1 MQEVYWPL
9 SSYEI
14 IKEFRGRRY
23 CLQSTEFQTHEH
35 RLRQGHRSLPEP
47 ITKVLFMVRLSD
59 RAFDILRAEIEKSG
73 GTDAAS
79 QIQRQMAFK
88 RLEKLRLQSGEPVT
102 AAEIQEL
109 LVDIYPQ
116 FDPQI
121 LQAAQKANRPPG
133 PLSALKWIP
142 VAMAGVAGVAAVVW
156 VLNLPYPMIRRPVSK
171 TMPVVLLP
179 SFISMDHNYRQ
190 AISLVEQADQLVNQ
204 ATSRADFDLGT
215 SKVKLAQKSL
225 DRLPVW
231 FLGYYPERYC
241 SLFGC
246 SWRFTLDEFESAR
259 KAIGRMEATLFQQQN
274 AQTQLAE
281 VETALNTAKQQY
293 QQATNLTEKQQAI
306 AAWQSAMDRL
316 VEIPP
321 ATLASQMAQ
330 PKLTAAMR
338 DFEQVVGSAKG
349 SLQTATTMDAA
360 KAFAMQAAVASQNP
374 PHSAA
379 QWEQVQRLWDMAIAR
394 LEQVTPDAP
403 DYLEV
408 QKKLAEYEVNRGTV
422 ATRLQAEKDAVETL
436 NRAKEAIADWQELA
450 RVDQDQLDWGRL
462 SGDLRKIITQ
472 LEQVQAGTTASAE
485 AQELLKFARDKDKQ
499 LQPF

>member
-1 MQEVYWPL
+1 
-9 SSYEI
+9 
-14 IKEFRGRRY
+14 
-23 CLQSTEFQTHEH
+23 
-35 RLRQGHRSLPEP
+35 
-47 ITKVLFMVRLSD
+47 MVRLSD
-59 RAFDILRAEIEKSG
+59 RAFDILRAEINKVT
-73 GTDAAS
+73 GTDPAS
-79 QIQRQMAFK
+79 KIQRDMALK
-88 RLEKLRLQSGEPVT
+88 RLEKLRIQSGDPVT
-102 AAEIQEL
+102 AAEIQETL
-109 LVDIYPQ
+109 SDIYPQ
-116 FDPQI
+116 FDQQI
-121 LQAAQKANRPPG
+121 LQAAEKANRPPG

-142 VAMAGVAGVAAVVW
+142 GLMAGAAGVAAVIW

-190 AISLVEQADQLVNQ
+190 AISLVEQADQLVNN

-215 SKVKLAQKSL
+215 EKVQKAQKSL

-241 SLFGC
+241 TLFGC
-246 SWRFTLDEFESAR
+246 SWRFTVDEFQAAR

-274 AQTQLAE
+274 AQTQLWE
-281 VETALNTAKQQY
+281 VETALNTAKQEY

-306 AAWQSAMDRL
+306 AAWQSAIDQL

-330 PKLTAAMR
+330 PKLRAAMR
-338 DFEQVVGSAKG
+338 DFEQVVGSAQG

-360 KAFAMQAAVASQNP
+360 KAFAMQAAIASQNP

-394 LEQVTPDAP
+394 LEQVKPDAP

-408 QKKLAEYEVNRGTV
+408 QQKLAEYEVNRGIV
-422 ATRLQAEKDAVETL
+422 ATRLQAEKESVQTL
-436 NRAKEAIADWQELA
+436 NRAKEAIAAWQQLA
-450 RVDQDQLDWGRL
+450 RVDQERLDWGRL

-472 LEQVQAGTTASAE
+472 LEQVQTGTTASAE
-485 AQELLKFARDKDKQ
+485 AQELLKFARDKNKEFQ
-499 LQPF
+499 GF

>member
-1 MQEVYWPL
+1 
-9 SSYEI
+9 
-14 IKEFRGRRY
+14 
-23 CLQSTEFQTHEH
+23 
-35 RLRQGHRSLPEP
+35 
-47 ITKVLFMVRLSD
+47 MVRLSD
-59 RAFDILRAEIEKSG
+59 RSFDILRAEIQKSSG
-73 GTDAAS
+73 SDPAS
-79 QIQRQMAFK
+79 KLQQSLALK

-102 AAEIQEL
+102 AAEIRETL
-109 LVDIYPQ
+109 IDIYPN
-116 FDPQI
+116 FDEQI
-121 LQAAQKANRPPG
+121 LQAAEKANRPPG
-133 PLSALKWIP
+133 PLSVLQWIP
-142 VAMAGVAGVAAVVW
+142 VAIAGAAGVAAVIW

-171 TMPVVLLP
+171 TLPVVLLP
-179 SFISMDHNYRQ
+179 SFISMDHNYRE
-190 AISLVEQADQLVNQ
+190 AISLVEQADQLVNN
-204 ATSRADFDLGT
+204 ATSRADFELGT
-215 SKVKLAQKSL
+215 QKVQAAQKHL

-241 SLFGC
+241 TLFGC
-246 SWRFTLDEFESAR
+246 SWQFTLDEFEAAR

-274 AQTQLAE
+274 AQTQLSD

-306 AAWQSAMDRL
+306 AAWQSAIDQL

-321 ATLASQMAQ
+321 ATLASEMAQ

-394 LEQVTPDAP
+394 LEQVEADAP
-403 DYLEV
+403 DYLQV
-408 QKKLAEYEVNRGTV
+408 QQKLAEYEVNRGIV
-422 ATRLQAEKDAVETL
+422 VTRLEAEQEALQTL
-436 NRAKEAIADWQELA
+436 NRAKEAIANWQELV
-450 RVDQDQLDWGRL
+450 RVQEDSLDWGRV

-472 LEQVQAGTTASAE
+472 LEQVPAGTTASAE
-485 AQELLKFARDKDKQ
+485 AQELLKFARDKNKQ
-499 LQPF
+499 LQGF

>member
-1 MQEVYWPL
+1 M
-9 SSYEI
+9 
-14 IKEFRGRRY
+14 
-23 CLQSTEFQTHEH
+23 
-35 RLRQGHRSLPEP
+35 
-47 ITKVLFMVRLSD
+47 FMARLSD
-59 RAFDILRAEIEKSG
+59 RAFNILRAEIEKST
-73 GTDAAS
+73 GTDTAS
-79 QIQRQMAFK
+79 KIQQSMALK
-88 RLEKLRLQSGEPVT
+88 RLEKLRIQSGDPVT

-116 FDPQI
+116 FDEQI
-121 LQAAQKANRPPG
+121 LQAAEKANRPPG

-142 VAMAGVAGVAAVVW
+142 GLMAGAAGVAAVIW

-171 TMPVVLLP
+171 TIPVVLLP

-190 AISLVEQADQLVNQ
+190 AISLVEQADQLVNN
-204 ATSRADFDLGT
+204 ATSRADFELGT
-215 SKVKLAQKSL
+215 EKVKLAQKSL

-241 SLFGC
+241 TLFGC

-274 AQTQLAE
+274 AQTQLWE
-281 VETALNTAKQQY
+281 VETALNQAKQEY

-306 AAWQSAMDRL
+306 AAWQSAIDQL

-321 ATLASQMAQ
+321 GTLASQMAQ
-330 PKLTAAMR
+330 PKLRAAMR
-338 DFEQVVGSAKG
+338 DFEQVVGSAEG

-379 QWEQVQRLWDMAIAR
+379 QWEQVERLWDMAIAR
-394 LEQVTPDAP
+394 LEQVQPDAP

-408 QKKLAEYEVNRGTV
+408 QKKLAEYEVNRGIV
-422 ATRLQAEKDAVETL
+422 ATRLQAEQESVQTL
-436 NRAKEAIADWQELA
+436 NQAKEAIAAWQELA
-450 RVDQDQLDWGRL
+450 QVEQESLDWGRL

-472 LEQVQAGTTASAE
+472 LEQVQAGTTVSAE

-499 LQPF
+499 LQRF